1 MIFHKCYSPLMK
13 TKQSILEDYD
23 EIQDISMKDI
33 AQPTQKYIHFWD
45 FMDLDFKVHEF
56 QARMGMALVDLKKDI
71 QKKYKGYYTN
81 AIIQTPEKFTRHNKE
96 LHEIEFLL
104 ENPFFLA
111 LVHFALIK
119 EIDDMI
125 LRHTALS
132 FKKRLM
138 EKRKD
143 IKKTLE
149 DDLLL
154 SNELLIK

>member
-1 MIFHKCYSPLMK
+1 MK

-23 EIQDISMKDI
+23 EIQLISMKDI

-56 QARMGMALVDLKKDI
+56 QARLGIAIIDLKKDM
-71 QKKYKGYYTN
+71 QKRYKGYYTN
-81 AIIQTPEKFTRHNKE
+81 AIIQTPEKFTLHNKE
-96 LHEIEFLL
+96 LQEIEYLL

-111 LVHFALIK
+111 LVHFALTK
-119 EIDDMI
+119 EIDDLKMHH
-125 LRHTALS
+125 LALS
-132 FKKRLM
+132 FRKRLM
-138 EKRKD
+138 EKRMD

-149 DDLLL
+149 DDLLV

>member
-1 MIFHKCYSPLMK
+1 MK
-13 TKQSILEDYD
+13 AKQSILEDYD
-23 EIQDISMKDI
+23 EIQHITMKDI

-56 QARMGMALVDLKKDI
+56 QARLGIAIIDLKKDM
-71 QKKYKGYYTN
+71 QKRYKGYYTN

-96 LHEIEFLL
+96 LQEIEYLL

-111 LVHFALIK
+111 LVHFALTK
-119 EIDDMI
+119 EIDDLKMHH
-125 LRHTALS
+125 LALS

-138 EKRKD
+138 EKRMD

-149 DDLLL
+149 DDLLVG
-154 SNELLIK
+154 NELLIK

>member
-1 MIFHKCYSPLMK
+1 MK

-23 EIQDISMKDI
+23 EIPLISMKDI
-33 AQPTQKYIHFWD
+33 AQPSQKYIHFWD

-56 QARMGMALVDLKKDI
+56 QARLGIAIIDLKKDM
-71 QKKYKGYYTN
+71 QKRYKGYYTN
-81 AIIQTPEKFTRHNKE
+81 AIIQTPEKFTLHNKE
-96 LHEIEFLL
+96 LQEIEYLL

-111 LVHFALIK
+111 LVHFALTK
-119 EIDDMI
+119 EIDDLKMHH
-125 LRHTALS
+125 LALS

-138 EKRKD
+138 EKRMD

-149 DDLLL
+149 DDLLV